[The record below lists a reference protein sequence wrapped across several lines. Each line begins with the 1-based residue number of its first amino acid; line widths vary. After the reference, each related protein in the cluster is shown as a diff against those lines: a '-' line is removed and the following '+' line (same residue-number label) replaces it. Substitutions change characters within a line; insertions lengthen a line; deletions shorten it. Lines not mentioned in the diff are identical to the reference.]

1 MSGTEVSVE
10 VTRGKIQNWLMGE
23 GWNLAEQV
31 HPDLAWL
38 IRAEDAGGRRILVG
52 QNKARPD
59 HIHLEARVNIA
70 EEHRKQFE
78 SLPLERRR
86 EALWKLRFR
95 LLQMNVDFS
104 GVSEPMEA
112 VLLTQRIYLDGVTKD
127 AFIQR
132 FLTLRNAV
140 IAVIWS
146 VMQDLEGVEP
156 PAESAK
162 PKSLLPNH
170 ELSHE
175 SRCNSALCRGG
186 LDARLW
192 RRTKSDGLSKSQ
204 KFRICHFDP
213 FGKRRV
219 NSGRNLTCQGKS
231 S

>member
-1 MSGTEVSVE
+1 MSGTEINVE
-10 VTRGKIQNWLMGE
+10 ATRDRIQNWLMSE

-78 SLPLERRR
+78 SLPEERRR
-86 EALWKLRFR
+86 DALWKLRFR

-112 VLLTQRIYLDGVTKD
+112 VLLTQRYYLDGLTKD
-127 AFIQR
+127 AFVQR

-156 PAESAK
+156 PAEST
-162 PKSLLPNH
+162 
-170 ELSHE
+170 E
-175 SRCNSALCRGG
+175 SKA
-186 LDARLW
+186 
-192 RRTKSDGLSKSQ
+192 
-204 KFRICHFDP
+204 H
-213 FGKRRV
+213 
-219 NSGRNLTCQGKS
+219 
-231 S
+231 